1 MNQLPGKIVD
11 IDVLRINRNSNKR
24 CQCTE
29 KTFVIDPQ
37 NRAINCGRC
46 GAPVD
51 PYEAM
56 YYLATEQE
64 QLRDQVLNLLE
75 QRKQIVNYKP
85 HMLAFRDLERQS
97 RGKKMLP
104 TCPHCHRG
112 FSLKN

>member
-1 MNQLPGKIVD
+1 MI
-11 IDVLRINRNSNKR
+11 
-24 CQCTE
+24 CTE

-64 QLRDQVLNLLE
+64 QLKDQVLNLLE
-75 QRKQIVNYKP
+75 QRKQIVNDKP
-85 HMLAFRDLERQS
+85 HMLAFRDPGTPIQR
-97 RGKKMLP
+97 KKDASNMPTLP
-104 TCPHCHRG
+104 
-112 FSLKN
+112 